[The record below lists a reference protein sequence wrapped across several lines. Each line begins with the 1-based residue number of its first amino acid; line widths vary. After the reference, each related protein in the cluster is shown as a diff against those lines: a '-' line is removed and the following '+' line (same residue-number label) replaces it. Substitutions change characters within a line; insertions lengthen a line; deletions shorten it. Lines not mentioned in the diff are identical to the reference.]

1 MRIISGLFKGRRV
14 RAPKKLPSR
23 PTTDMAKEGLFN
35 ILYNKYDFQD
45 IEVLDLFSGTGNISY
60 EFCSRGVKLI
70 QSVDKDR
77 RCVEFIKKTA
87 KDLNMPIQAVEA
99 NVYSFLQKN
108 NRTFDVI
115 FADPP
120 YKMELEN
127 FKKLI
132 YLIFTNKLI
141 NENGICI
148 IEHSKHKDLSKID
161 NFKEIKCYSGN
172 CFSFFK

>member
-1 MRIISGLFKGRRV
+1 MRIISGLNGGQSIKVPKNFK
-14 RAPKKLPSR
+14 LR
-23 PTTDMAKEGLFN
+23 PTTDQSKEGIFN
-35 ILYNKYDFQD
+35 IITNYYDIED
-45 IEVLDLFSGTGNISY
+45 LEVLDLFSGTGNISY

-87 KDLNMPIQAVEA
+87 KDLNMSIQAIEA
-99 NVYSFLQKN
+99 NIYSFLQKN
-108 NRTFDVI
+108 NGKFDII

-120 YKMELEN
+120 YEMELEN
-127 FKKLI
+127 FEKLI
-132 YLIFTNKLI
+132 YLIFKNKLI

-148 IEHSKHKDLSKID
+148 IEHSKYKDLSKID

>member
-35 ILYNKYDFQD
+35 ILNNKYDFQD

-87 KDLNMPIQAVEA
+87 KDLNMSIQAIEA

-108 NRTFDVI
+108 NGTFDVI

-120 YKMELEN
+120 YKMELEK
-127 FKKLI
+127 FEKLI
-132 YLIFTNKLI
+132 HLIFKNKLI
-141 NENGICI
+141 KENGICI
-148 IEHSKHKDLSKID
+148 IEHSKYKDLSKID

>member
-87 KDLNMPIQAVEA
+87 KDLNMSIQAIEA

-108 NRTFDVI
+108 NGKFDII

-127 FKKLI
+127 FEKLI
-132 YLIFTNKLI
+132 YLIFKNKII
-141 NENGICI
+141 NKNGICI
-148 IEHSKHKDLSKID
+148 IEHSKYKDLSKID

>member
-87 KDLNMPIQAVEA
+87 KDLNMSIQAIEA

-108 NRTFDVI
+108 NGTFDII

-127 FKKLI
+127 FEKLI
-132 YLIFTNKLI
+132 YLIFKNKII
-141 NENGICI
+141 NKNGICI
-148 IEHSKHKDLSKID
+148 IEHSKYKDLSKID

>member
-35 ILYNKYDFQD
+35 ILNNKYDFQD

-70 QSVDKDR
+70 QSVDKVR

-87 KDLNMPIQAVEA
+87 KDLNMPIQAIEA

-108 NRTFDVI
+108 NGTFDVI

-120 YKMELEN
+120 YSMELED
-127 FKKLI
+127 FEKLI
-132 YLIFTNKLI
+132 HLIFKNKLI

-148 IEHSKHKDLSKID
+148 IEHSKYKDLSKID

>member
-35 ILYNKYDFQD
+35 ILYNQYDFQD

-87 KDLNMPIQAVEA
+87 KDLNMSIQAIEA
-99 NVYSFLQKN
+99 NAYSFLQKN
-108 NRTFDVI
+108 NGTFDVI

-120 YKMELEN
+120 YNMELEN
-127 FKKLI
+127 FEKLI
-132 YLIFTNKLI
+132 YLIFKNKLI

-148 IEHSKHKDLSKID
+148 IEHSKYKDLSKID

>member
-35 ILYNKYDFQD
+35 ILNNKYDFQD

-87 KDLNMPIQAVEA
+87 KDLNMSIQAIEA

-108 NRTFDVI
+108 NGTFDVI

-127 FKKLI
+127 FEKLI
-132 YLIFTNKLI
+132 YLIFKKKLI

-148 IEHSKHKDLSKID
+148 IEHSKYKDLSKID